1 MPARSR
7 VTTEERRAR
16 LAVRHR
22 LAPRA
27 RVDDDVAAIARS
39 LVALHATDPMTV
51 VLSALVRMRTPDQAL
66 VEAALFED
74 RTVARVMAMR
84 RTLWVAPVE
93 SLPVLQSAAADG
105 VAAAERRRLVKLL
118 EDAGVADDG
127 EAWLAEVEPAAI
139 AAFEDLGEAAATHLA
154 DTVPALAT
162 RVTLAAGKGY
172 ETTTSL
178 ASRLLTVLGAEG
190 HLVRGRPKGR
200 WTGTQHHWALARRWL
215 GEQPPPPPAEEGRAQ
230 LAQAWLARFGPATV
244 ADLRWWTGWTL
255 GQTRAALARLETVE
269 VDLDGETGIV
279 LVGDTEPTPT
289 PDPWVALLPSLD
301 PTVMGW
307 QARDWY
313 LGEHRGALF
322 DAYGNA
328 GPTIWVDGRA
338 VGAWGQRP
346 DGEVVTRLLED
357 VGTERAEAISTEAAR
372 TRAMLGDI
380 VIKPRFSS
388 AVSKDLAR

>member
-1 MPARSR
+1 MPAPSR
-7 VTTEERRAR
+7 VTPEERRAR

-22 LAPRA
+22 LAPSA

-39 LVALHATDPMTV
+39 VVALHATDPMTV
-51 VLSALVRMRTPDQAL
+51 VLSVLVRMRSPDQGPI
-66 VEAALFED
+66 EAALFEH
-74 RTVARVMAMR
+74 RTLARVLAMR
-84 RTLWVAPVE
+84 RTLWVATVE
-93 SLPVLQSAAADG
+93 DLPVLQSAAADD
-105 VAAAERRRLVKLL
+105 VAAAERKRLVKLL

-139 AAFEDLGEAAATHLA
+139 AAFDELGDAAATHLA
-154 DTVPALAT
+154 DAVPALAT

-172 ETTTSL
+172 ETTVSL

-190 HLVRGRPKGR
+190 HIVRGRPKGR
-200 WTGTQHHWALARRWL
+200 WTGTQHHWTSAHRWF
-215 GEQPPPPPAEEGRAQ
+215 GELPPPPPAEEARAR
-230 LAQAWLARFGPATV
+230 LAEAWLARFGPATV

-255 GQTRAALARLETVE
+255 GRTRAALARIAIEE
-269 VDLDGETGIV
+269 VDLDGETGVV
-279 LVGDTEPTPT
+279 LAGDAEPTPV
-289 PDPWVALLPSLD
+289 PEPWVALLPSLD

-313 LGEHRGALF
+313 LGEHRAALF

-328 GPTIWVDGRA
+328 GPTIWADGRA

-357 VGTERAEAISTEAAR
+357 VGTEREEAIAAEAAR
-372 TRAMLGDI
+372 TRAMLDDI
-380 VIKPRFSS
+380 VVKPRFNS
-388 AVSKDLAR
+388 ALSRDLAR